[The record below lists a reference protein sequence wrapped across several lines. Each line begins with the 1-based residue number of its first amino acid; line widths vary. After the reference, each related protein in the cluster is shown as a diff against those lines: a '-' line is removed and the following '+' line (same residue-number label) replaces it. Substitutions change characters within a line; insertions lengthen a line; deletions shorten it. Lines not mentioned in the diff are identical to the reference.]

1 MFGCFNAGRYSR
13 MAISVWARTV
23 RGFGELVDRGS
34 ASVFKPGT
42 GLAISA
48 AARTGQQWC
57 IIPELGPAY
66 SSCPKIIIVQ
76 SGQVARSIGRCQTCS
91 SPSSI
96 RDPYKLLPSRP
107 WWLAPLVRPSP
118 IRSLRGRRIS
128 PAQIFNCLTPKT
140 LNKNGSLAILPQATH
155 RPGDD
160 PVATTAAAALFR
172 RVHTRARAEP
182 AHKRILLPKKTQPIR
197 QQKNCENPPILVHCT
212 CFPQTAAPH
221 SSSRGDHFGKPRDIA
236 G

>member
-13 MAISVWARTV
+13 LAISVWARTV
-23 RGFGELVDRGS
+23 RGFGELVDRGY

-66 SSCPKIIIVQ
+66 SSCPKIIIDP

-91 SPSSI
+91 APSSI

-107 WWLAPLVRPSP
+107 WWLALRRPSP

-140 LNKNGSLAILPQATH
+140 LNKNGSLAILPQAPN
-155 RPGDD
+155 RPG
-160 PVATTAAAALFR
+160 TTLQQQQLHRFFI

-182 AHKRILLPKKTQPIR
+182 AHTRILLPKNSADTATEKLQ
-197 QQKNCENPPILVHCT
+197 NPPILVHCT
-212 CFPQTAAPH
+212 CFPPNSNPTLELSRRPFWQT
-221 SSSRGDHFGKPRDIA
+221 
-236 G
+236 